1 MLNLKKMTVGKQI
14 VTGFAVILVLTAALG
29 LYCYIGVRNL
39 ANDGVKMSQAGK
51 MMGRMRGFNLDHY
64 KFVER
69 LNEFLTDNSV
79 KRLDVETDP
88 AKCPFGKWLAGEGSA
103 KAVELVPE
111 LAPVINAM
119 EGPHRKLHIAAANIA
134 KEMNKLDSGKI
145 MRDFSGF
152 LIELTKWR
160 QDVDHDTFNSW
171 MKRGPINAEAR
182 LEKTGM
188 AKWLRGSSSK
198 ALVHEFPD
206 FAPVVKSLREGFEEL
221 KNAASE
227 VDRQI
232 ANRKFETAVAVF
244 NKKGASAMD
253 SIIGAVKGVSTVVMS
268 YRDRQL
274 KAAKILT
281 SVILPNAA
289 TLRGLTDKACK
300 VIEEHTITEGKFL
313 SSVDHLKFVILLFTG
328 ISLILGC
335 LIAFFIARSL
345 ITSMGRMAK
354 KLDEGAEQVAS
365 ASSQIAGASASL
377 ADGASSQAASVEETS
392 ASIEQISAMTK
403 QNAENVSEANSLMH
417 EANTTVSEANA
428 SMKELAE
435 SMQEISVASE
445 ETSKIV
451 KTIDEI
457 AFQTNLL
464 ALNAAVEAARAGEAG
479 AGFAVVAEEVRN
491 LALRSAEAA
500 KNTASM
506 IENTLKKV
514 GVGVKAVDMTN
525 EGFSKT
531 ADLADRVGKLLN
543 EVAAAS
549 DEQAQGIEQV
559 SRAINDMDRVIQESA
574 AGAEESAAASDELKR
589 QAQNM
594 KASVAVLMGMV
605 GENIDK
611 SEAQV
616 PDTGKKGPSGA
627 MSKSGNGSSFA
638 MKSKRNK
645 STGNKKANPED
656 VIPMDDDDCF
666 EDF

>member
-29 LYCYIGVRNL
+29 LYCYIGALNL
-39 ANDGVKMSQAGK
+39 ANNGVKMSRAGK
-51 MMGRMRGFNLDHY
+51 IIGKMKEFDLDHY

-79 KRLDVETDP
+79 KRLDVITDP
-88 AKCPFGKWLAGEGSA
+88 AKCPLGRWLAGEGRA

-119 EGPHRKLHIAAANIA
+119 GVPHRKLHTAAANIA
-134 KEMNKLDSGKI
+134 KEMNKLDSGRI
-145 MRDFSGF
+145 MRRFSEF

-188 AKWLRGSSSK
+188 AKWLRGPSPK

-244 NKKGASAMD
+244 NKNGASAMD
-253 SIIGAVKGVSTVVMS
+253 SIIKAVKGVSAVAMS
-268 YRDRQL
+268 YRDRQI
-274 KAAKILT
+274 KAARILS
-281 SVILPNAA
+281 SVVMLNAA
-289 TLRGLTDKACK
+289 TLRGLTGKACK
-300 VIEEHTITEGKFL
+300 VIEEHTITEDDFL
-313 SSVDHLKFVILLFTG
+313 DSVDHLKFVILFFTG
-328 ISLILGC
+328 ISLVLGC

-345 ITSMGRMAK
+345 ITSMSRMAK
-354 KLDEGAEQVAS
+354 RLDEGAQQVAS
-365 ASSQIAGASASL
+365 ASDQIAGASASL
-377 ADGASSQAASVEETS
+377 ADGASSQAANIEETS

-417 EANTTVSEANA
+417 EANSTVSEANA

-506 IENTLKKV
+506 IENTLEKV
-514 GVGVKAVDMTN
+514 GMGVKAVDMTN

-531 ADLADRVGKLLN
+531 ADFADRVGKLLN

-559 SRAINDMDRVIQESA
+559 SRAINDMDRIIQEGA
-574 AGAEESAAASDELKR
+574 ASAEESAAASDELKR
-589 QAQNM
+589 QAQEV
-594 KASVAVLMGMV
+594 KDSVTVLMAMV
-605 GENIDK
+605 GEKTDK
-611 SEAQV
+611 AGRQV
-616 PDTGKKGPSGA
+616 PDTGKPGPSGA

-645 STGNKKANPED
+645 NTGNKKADPED
-656 VIPMDDDDCF
+656 VVPMDDDCF
-666 EDF
+666 EGF